1 MLPVIRSDSKTYLS
15 DIVPHTAFDIVRRP
29 ENPPTVRERP
39 KPALTPLMLQIRDVH
54 KWYGSFHAVRGVS
67 FAAGRGEVV
76 GLLGPNGAGK
86 TTTIRMITGVF
97 PPTSGTIDVD
107 GASVLSRPEEA
118 RRAIGYLPESAPL
131 YPEMSVQG
139 YLSYRARLFQIP
151 SADRQGLID
160 RAIDIGSLREVRKKR
175 IGTLSKGFRQRVGL
189 AAAALHKPGLLILDE
204 PANGL
209 DPTQIRQMRETIR
222 SLAKDSCVLLS
233 SHILSEVELTCD
245 RVVIIAGGRMLAD
258 GSPAQLRQL
267 HSPES
272 AVLIEVAEAESTA
285 AIICVRSTQ
294 GILSVES
301 MKTEDG
307 WRTLRARVRPDSP
320 GSTAVAGE
328 ALSNVARS
336 LHGVGVV
343 PRLLAPDAPSLERIF
358 HSLLESNA
366 ESASAKDAAA

>member
-1 MLPVIRSDSKTYLS
+1 
-15 DIVPHTAFDIVRRP
+15 
-29 ENPPTVRERP
+29 
-39 KPALTPLMLQIRDVH
+39 MLQIRDVH

-97 PPTSGTIDVD
+97 PPTSGTLEVD
-107 GASVLSRPEEA
+107 GASVLSRPEDA

-139 YLSYRARLFQIP
+139 YLAYRARLFEIP
-151 SADRQGLID
+151 SAARNDLID
-160 RAIDIGSLREVRKKR
+160 RAIQIGSLREVRRKR

-209 DPTQIRQMRETIR
+209 DPTQIRQMRENIR
-222 SLAKDSCVLLS
+222 SLAKESCVLLS

-245 RVVIIAGGRMLAD
+245 RVVIIAGGRVLAD
-258 GSPAQLRQL
+258 GTPAQLRER
-267 HSPES
+267 HAPES
-272 AVLIEVAEAESTA
+272 AMLIEVSEPESTA
-285 AIICVRSTQ
+285 AIISVRSTP
-294 GILSVES
+294 GILSVDSLKAEN
-301 MKTEDG
+301 G
-307 WRTLRARVRPDSP
+307 WRTLRARVRPEAP
-320 GSTAVAGE
+320 GAGGGAGE
-328 ALSNVARS
+328 ALANVARS

-343 PRLLAPDAPSLERIF
+343 PRLLAPDAPSLERVF

-366 ESASAKDAAA
+366 ESGSSKEAAA